1 MTYLRSHSSLS
12 SPVIRQA
19 SPAADGD
26 RCRGL
31 ELNNMR
37 KNYTLEFS
45 KILLALEL
53 REPEEKEI
61 EIF

>member
-1 MTYLRSHSSLS
+1 LS